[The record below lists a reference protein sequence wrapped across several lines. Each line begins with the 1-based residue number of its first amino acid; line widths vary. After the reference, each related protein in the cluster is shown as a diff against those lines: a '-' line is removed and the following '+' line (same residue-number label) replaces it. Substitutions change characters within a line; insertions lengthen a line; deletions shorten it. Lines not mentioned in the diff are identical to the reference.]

1 MEIKLS
7 LTEELRPFKHSH
19 FWQLLHD
26 RVWNLCNHLL
36 TQFSIDRFQT
46 LHTIGKHYEVVH
58 LEFR

>member
-19 FWQLLHD
+19 LGSFYMIGYGPILI
-26 RVWNLCNHLL
+26 
-36 TQFSIDRFQT
+36 QFSMDRFQT
-46 LHTIGKHYEVVH
+46 LHTISKHIEVLH

>member
-7 LTEELRPFKHSH
+7 LTEELRPFKHCH
-19 FWQLLHD
+19 FRQLVLD
-26 RVWNLCNHLL
+26 RVWNLCDHFL

-46 LHTIGKHYEVVH
+46 LRTIGKHNEVVH